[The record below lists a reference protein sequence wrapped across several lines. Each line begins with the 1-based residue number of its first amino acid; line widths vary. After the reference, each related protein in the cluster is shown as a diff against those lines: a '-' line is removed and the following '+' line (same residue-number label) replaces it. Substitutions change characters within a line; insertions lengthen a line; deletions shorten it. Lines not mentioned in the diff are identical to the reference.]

1 MENFMLIFTA
11 VFASNLILSQFLGI
25 CPFIGVSKK
34 FDSAL
39 GMGFAVIFVMTIASA
54 ITFMVSKY
62 LLLPFGL
69 DYLETIAFILVIASL
84 VQIVEMFIKK
94 FSPSLYK
101 ALGVYLPLITTNC
114 AVLGIA
120 MLNIDEGYNLLESIL
135 NGFASGVGFLVAI
148 CVLASL
154 RERMRKTD
162 TPKAF
167 QGFPIALIASA
178 LMSMAFA
185 AFSGIS
191 F

>member
-1 MENFMLIFTA
+1 MENMMLIFTA
-11 VFASNLILSQFLGI
+11 IFASNVILSQFLGI

-54 ITFMVSKY
+54 IAYVVNEY
-62 LLLPFGL
+62 ILVQFGL
-69 DYLETIAFILVIASL
+69 EYLETIAFILVIASL

-101 ALGVYLPLITTNC
+101 ALGVFLPLITTNC

-120 MLNIDEGYNLLESIL
+120 MLNVDEGYNLLQSVL
-135 NGFASGVGFLVAI
+135 NGFASGVGFLIAI
-148 CVLASL
+148 CLLASL

-185 AFSGIS
+185 AFSGMS

>member
-1 MENFMLIFTA
+1 MENMMLIFTA
-11 VFASNLILSQFLGI
+11 IFASNVILSQFLGI

-34 FDSAL
+34 FDSSL

-54 ITFMVSKY
+54 IAFVVNKY
-62 LLLPFGL
+62 LLVGL
-69 DYLETIAFILVIASL
+69 GLEYLETIAFILVIASL

-101 ALGVYLPLITTNC
+101 ALGVFLPLITTNC

-120 MLNIDEGYNLLESIL
+120 MTNVDEGYNLLESVL
-135 NGFASGVGFLVAI
+135 NGFASGVGFLIAI
-148 CVLASL
+148 VLLASL

-162 TPKAF
+162 IPKPF

-185 AFSGIS
+185 AFSGMA

>member
-1 MENFMLIFTA
+1 MENMMLIFTA
-11 VFASNLILSQFLGI
+11 IFASNVILSQFLGI

-54 ITFMVSKY
+54 ITFVVNKY
-62 LLLPFGL
+62 LLVSFGL
-69 DYLETIAFILVIASL
+69 EYLETIAFILVIASL

-101 ALGVYLPLITTNC
+101 ALGVFLPLITTNC

-120 MLNIDEGYNLLESIL
+120 ILNIDEGYNLLQSVL

-148 CVLASL
+148 CLLASL

-185 AFSGIS
+185 AFSGMS

>member
-1 MENFMLIFTA
+1 MENMMLIFTA
-11 VFASNLILSQFLGI
+11 IFASNVILSQFLGI

-34 FDSAL
+34 FDSSL

-54 ITFMVSKY
+54 IAYIVNKY
-62 LLLPFGL
+62 LLVAFGL
-69 DYLETIAFILVIASL
+69 EYLETIAFILVIASL

-101 ALGVYLPLITTNC
+101 ALGVFLPLITTNC

-120 MLNIDEGYNLLESIL
+120 MSNVDEGYNLLESVL
-135 NGFASGVGFLVAI
+135 NGFASGVGFLIAI
-148 CVLASL
+148 VLLASL

-162 TPKAF
+162 IPKPF

-185 AFSGIS
+185 AFSGMA

>member
-1 MENFMLIFTA
+1 MENMMLIFTA
-11 VFASNLILSQFLGI
+11 IFASNVILSQFLGI

-34 FDSAL
+34 FDSSL

-54 ITFMVSKY
+54 IAFIVNKY
-62 LLLPFGL
+62 LLVAFGL
-69 DYLETIAFILVIASL
+69 EYLETIAFILVIASL

-101 ALGVYLPLITTNC
+101 ALGVFLPLITTNC

-120 MLNIDEGYNLLESIL
+120 MSNVDEGYNLLESVL
-135 NGFASGVGFLVAI
+135 NGFASGVGFLIAI
-148 CVLASL
+148 VLLASL

-162 TPKAF
+162 IPKPF

-185 AFSGIS
+185 AFSGMA

>member
-1 MENFMLIFTA
+1 MENMMLIFTA
-11 VFASNLILSQFLGI
+11 VFASNVILSQFLGI

-54 ITFMVSKY
+54 ITFVVNKY
-62 LLLPFGL
+62 LLVGFGL
-69 DYLETIAFILVIASL
+69 EYLETIAFILVIASL

-101 ALGVYLPLITTNC
+101 ALGVFLPLITTNC

-120 MLNIDEGYNLLESIL
+120 MLNVDEGYNLLQSVL
-135 NGFASGVGFLVAI
+135 NGFASGVGFLIAI
-148 CVLASL
+148 CLLASL

-185 AFSGIS
+185 AFSGMS

>member
-1 MENFMLIFTA
+1 MENMMLIFTA
-11 VFASNLILSQFLGI
+11 IFASNVILSQFLGI

-54 ITFMVSKY
+54 ITFIVNKY
-62 LLLPFGL
+62 LLVAFGL
-69 DYLETIAFILVIASL
+69 DYLVTIAFILVIASL

-120 MLNIDEGYNLLESIL
+120 MLNITKGYNLVQSVL

-148 CVLASL
+148 CLLASL
-154 RERMRKTD
+154 REGMRKTD
-162 TPKAF
+162 IPKAF
-167 QGFPIALIASA
+167 QGFPIALIASS

-185 AFSGIS
+185 AFAGMT